1 MPRNAGE
8 LDLNCHT
15 FRGSNEFRTHRFVDD
30 AAIARGE
37 RQRIADVFGGGG
49 DIEQQPGFA
58 WVCFLGEVQPK
69 FAVPQCLRRVLENLA
84 LSDSRDAAPPVVN
97 VALRNASA
105 AQERCDWDVARDG
118 RPWPS
123 ARRPRRAWQDCLAR
137 FRGHGR
143 RSDCESLCD
152 CAAELTAI
160 CKGPGTKARK
170 IRKDALPRPHH
181 WLSVC

>member
-105 AQERCDWDVARDG
+105 AQERCDWDVAR
-118 RPWPS
+118 
-123 ARRPRRAWQDCLAR
+123 AKE
-137 FRGHGR
+137 GHGHPR
-143 RSDCESLCD
+143 GDPVALGRIAWLVSAVTVD
-152 CAAELTAI
+152 APIARAYAI
-160 CKGPGTKARK
+160 AR
-170 IRKDALPRPHH
+170 P
-181 WLSVC
+181 S